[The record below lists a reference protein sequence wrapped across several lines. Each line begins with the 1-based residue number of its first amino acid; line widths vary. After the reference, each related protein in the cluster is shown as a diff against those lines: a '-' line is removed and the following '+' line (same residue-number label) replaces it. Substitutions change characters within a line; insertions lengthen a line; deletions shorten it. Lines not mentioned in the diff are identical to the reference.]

1 MLCIIEAV
9 IAQGP
14 ILGGDPG
21 PALLPTAP
29 VHSDPGSPAGIWTRT
44 SPPVT
49 ASVLPL
55 DYGALEPIRGRVFQL
70 GARTRPLLNHRERA

>member
-1 MLCIIEAV
+1 MMLRIDPPDPSKGRQFVLYMTEAV

-55 DYGALEPIRGRVFQL
+55 DYGAVS
-70 GARTRPLLNHRERA
+70 AD